1 MKRYKFS
8 TFLGEALKGIF
19 RNSLS
24 SIVSIISLILALL
37 VMGTFWLLKVNI
49 DYNLESLG
57 DFHKIVVYL
66 DLDATQDE
74 AEIVKGHLKD
84 IVKVPDEAI
93 VFTSKLE
100 ALEFEKEK
108 YGEEYAYIFES
119 YKNGANPL
127 PDSFTV
133 SYPENTK
140 DLELIMQRISGLEN
154 VESAS
159 NKKDVADKIT
169 NIKEVVNK
177 ISSALFLMLFAVS
190 VFVIGNTVK
199 LTHEAR
205 KSEIK
210 IMRYIGATN
219 FFINFPFMLEGII
232 LGIISA
238 FASFAIQIYAYNM
251 IVQNIAKNY
260 GSIVE
265 FVSLDSIAF
274 PAFGNMSIGFVILVI
289 FLAIGL
295 LTGILGNLTIKKH
308 LKA

>member
-8 TFLGEALKGIF
+8 TFLGEAFKGIY

-66 DLDATQDE
+66 DLDATSDE

-93 VFTSKLE
+93 VFTSKE
-100 ALEFEKEK
+100 DALEFEKEK
-108 YGEEYAYIFES
+108 YGEEYSYIFES

-140 DLELIMQRISGLEN
+140 DLEYIMQRISAIEN
-154 VESAS
+154 VESAT

-169 NIKEVVNK
+169 NVKEVVNK
-177 ISSALFLMLFAVS
+177 ISTALFIMLLLVS

-238 FASFAIQIYAYNM
+238 LISFVIQIYAYNTV
-251 IVQNIAKNY
+251 VQNVARNY
-260 GSIVE
+260 GSIVD
-265 FVSLDSIAF
+265 FVSLNSIAF
-274 PAFGNMSIGFVILVI
+274 PNYGNISFGVFILVI

-295 LTGILGNLTIKKH
+295 FTGILGNLTMKKH